1 MTAQL
6 SQLLDSYKS
15 GWSLPQPF
23 YLDEALF
30 EAEWEH
36 IWAKGWLYVG
46 ATAEIPNP
54 GDFFTYAAHG
64 DSIIVVRG
72 AEGEVF
78 AHHNTCRHRGSIVC
92 LEERGSAKAFRCPYH
107 QWVYGLDGGLM
118 SARLMPEDF
127 ERSAYGLHPAHVRVC
142 EGLIFISLAKAAPP
156 FDRAQADLSAY
167 MRPFQLD
174 RARVASRERY
184 VLRTNWKLLAEN
196 FRECYHCGPVHPEYC
211 RAVIG
216 ANQLEDISGVVT
228 ERRPGWEAKGLATK
242 FIDFTDATSHMAVR
256 YPLRPGVESYSLD
269 GKAVSRPM
277 GEHRDHD
284 AGVVGL
290 VVLPG
295 FWVDGVAD
303 YVWTMRV
310 TPMGAS
316 QIVIDATW
324 FVDGAA
330 QEGVDYDV
338 ARLREFWEVT
348 GGQDWTL
355 CENNFRG
362 VESSRYRPGPY
373 APAEAQVAKFV
384 DWYVGRMGD
393 VLRAKAA

>member
-6 SQLLDSYKS
+6 ASLLAAYQS

-23 YLDEALF
+23 YVDEAVF
-30 EAEWEH
+30 QADWEH
-36 IWAKGWLYVG
+36 IWANSWLYVG
-46 ATAEIPNP
+46 STAEIPKP
-54 GDFFTYAAHG
+54 GDFFTYAVRG

-72 AEGEVF
+72 PQGEVF

-107 QWVYGLDGGLM
+107 QWVYGLDGALI

-127 ERSAYGLHPAHVRVC
+127 DKTGFGLHPAHVRVL
-142 EGLIFISLAKAAPP
+142 EGLIFVSLAKAAPP
-156 FDRAQADLSAY
+156 FEREAADIAAY
-167 MRPFQLD
+167 MRPFRLGD
-174 RARVASRERY
+174 AKVAHRARY
-184 VLRTNWKLLAEN
+184 TLRTNWKLIAEN

-216 ANQLEDISGVVT
+216 ANQLEDIT
-228 ERRPGWEAKGLATK
+228 ELMAERRPAWREKGLATQ
-242 FIDFTDATSHMAVR
+242 FADLAETNALLAVR
-256 YPLRPGVESYSLD
+256 YPLRPGVETYSLD

-290 VVLPG
+290 SLMPG
-295 FWVDGVAD
+295 FWVDGVSD

-310 TPMGAS
+310 TPLGVS
-316 QIVIDATW
+316 QTVVDATW

-330 QEGVDYDV
+330 EEGVDYDV
-338 ARLREFWEVT
+338 DRLTAFWKVT

-373 APAEAQVAKFV
+373 APAEARVTTFV
-384 DWYVGRMGD
+384 DWYVGRLRHH
-393 VLRAKAA
+393 LRAKAA